1 MNARIAAV
9 CAVTLGLLLS
19 SVAFGADYNPRKI
32 KKWPDADKML
42 ARVFDSWMTQEEMD
56 IFLGLESTEERE
68 GFLKEAGYWHLWED
82 IEDEMRPNVI
92 AGEVVRGMN
101 KDEVFMCW
109 DKPAKIR
116 KDFKKEAYI
125 DVLNYEFERDR
136 KGKEFL
142 LKDNSQTAYK
152 NEIFTR
158 YVYMHN
164 GLVFSIVNAG
174 EEENVMDELPVED
187 APEPTP
193 EPEPEPEPEEGA
205 EDSESPADDASE

>member
-1 MNARIAAV
+1 MAARLLIACLVAGSML
-9 CAVTLGLLLS
+9 AA
-19 SVAFGADYNPRKI
+19 SVATAATYNPRKI
-32 KKWPDADKML
+32 KKWPDEDKVL
-42 ARVFDSWMTQEEMD
+42 ARVFDSWMSQEEMD
-56 IFLGLESTEERE
+56 IFITLESTADRHA
-68 GFLKEAGYWHLWED
+68 FLKEAGYWKMWES

-92 AGEVVRGMN
+92 AGEVVKGMN

-109 DKPAKIR
+109 DKPKKIR
-116 KDFKKEAYI
+116 KDFKREAYI

-136 KGKEFL
+136 KGNEFML
-142 LKDNSQTAYK
+142 RPDSQTAYK

-187 APEPTP
+187 APEPP
-193 EPEPEPEPEEGA
+193 EPPEDEPDPGSGEEGEA
-205 EDSESPADDASE
+205 KTE

>member
-1 MNARIAAV
+1 MNVRIAVV
-9 CAVTLGLLLS
+9 CAVTLGFLTS
-19 SVAFGADYNPRKI
+19 SVAFAADYNPRKI
-32 KKWPDADKML
+32 KKWPDEDKIL
-42 ARVFDSWMTQEEMD
+42 ARVFDSWMSQEEMD
-56 IFLGLESTEERE
+56 IFVGLESTEDRQ

-82 IEDEMRPNVI
+82 MEDEMRPNVI

-116 KDFKKEAYI
+116 KDFKKDAYI

-142 LKDNSQTAYK
+142 LRADSQTSYK

-164 GLVFSIVNAG
+164 GKVFSIVDAG
-174 EEENVMDELPVED
+174 QEESVLDELPVED

-193 EPEPEPEPEEGA
+193 EPEEVPEAPAGEESVEGDAPE
-205 EDSESPADDASE
+205 